1 MVATTLAHTWEDL
14 AGAALPSRRME
25 DWRFTDLAA
34 LTAIEP
40 RPWSGGDPLASLQ
53 LPAGVTRLSDA
64 ELAAAAGQTLARTG
78 CDTHWPVRLNAQ
90 ASPVRL
96 GLRVAAHAA
105 PQALT
110 LSFDAGAQGELLAVH
125 LVLQLEPGASL
136 QVAQRVSATG
146 AGVVS
151 LVCEADL
158 ATDARL
164 DWGLVAQG
172 QADAALLGHLAVVQA
187 AGSALNLTAVS
198 AGWALSRLEP
208 RVLQAGGAAHT
219 RLRGLQ
225 WVDGHQ
231 LADTH
236 SLVRFEGPDGQ
247 LDQLH
252 KTVAAGAGRS
262 VFNGAVQV
270 PQVAQRTD
278 AAQLSRSLLLSDR
291 ARVDTK
297 PELEIVADDVKCAHG
312 ATVSRLQQEE
322 LFYLQ
327 SRGIGADQ
335 AARLL
340 LAGYC
345 QDVLRELPAAAAD
358 WQPLAKQLLE
368 P

>member
-64 ELAAAAGQTLARTG
+64 ELVAVAGQTLARTG
-78 CDTHWPVRLNAQ
+78 CDDHWPVRLNTQ

-96 GLRVAAHAA
+96 GLRVAAHTA

-136 QVAQRVSATG
+136 QVAQRVSSTG
-146 AGVVS
+146 VGVVS

-187 AGSALNLTAVS
+187 PGSALSLTAVT

-208 RVLQAGGAAHT
+208 RVLQAEGAAST

-225 WVDGHQ
+225 WVDANQ

-345 QDVLRELPAAAAD
+345 QDVLRELPTAAAG

>member
-1 MVATTLAHTWEDL
+1 MVATTLAHTWEAL
-14 AGAALPSRRME
+14 AGGPLPSRRLE

-40 RPWSGGDPLASLQ
+40 RLWSGGDPLAGLQ
-53 LPAGVTRLSDA
+53 LPAGVTRLTDA
-64 ELAAAAGQTLARTG
+64 ELAAAAGQTLVRTG
-78 CDTHWPVRLNAQ
+78 CDSHWPVRLNAH
-90 ASPVRL
+90 ATPVRL
-96 GLRVAAHAA
+96 GLRVAAHTA
-105 PQALT
+105 PQPLV
-110 LSFDAGAQGELLAVH
+110 LSLDAGARGELLALH
-125 LVLQLEPGASL
+125 LLLQFEPGASL
-136 QVAQRVSATG
+136 QVAQQVSSTG

-158 ATDARL
+158 AADAQL
-164 DWGLVAQG
+164 SWGLVAQG
-172 QADAALLGHLAVVQA
+172 HADAALLGHLAVLQA
-187 AGSALNLTAVS
+187 PGSALNLTAVS
-198 AGWALSRLEP
+198 AGWGLSRLEP
-208 RVLQAGGAAHT
+208 RVLQAAGAAHT

-225 WVDGHQ
+225 WVDGNQ
-231 LADTH
+231 VADTH
-236 SLVRFEGPDGQ
+236 SHVRFEGPDGQ

-270 PQVAQRTD
+270 PQAAQRTD

-327 SRGIGADQ
+327 SRGIAADQ

-345 QDVLRELPAAAAD
+345 QDVLRELPAAAAA

>member
-1 MVATTLAHTWEDL
+1 MVTTTVSHTWEDL
-14 AGAALPSRRME
+14 AGAAMPSRRLE
-25 DWRFTDLAA
+25 DWRFTDLGA

-40 RPWSGGDPLASLQ
+40 RLWSGNDPLASLQ
-53 LPAGVTRLSDA
+53 LPAGVTRLDSA
-64 ELAAAAGQTLARTG
+64 ELAALADQALIRTG
-78 CDTHWPVRLNAQ
+78 CEHHWPVQLNAN
-90 ASPVRL
+90 ATPVRL
-96 GLRVAAHAA
+96 GLRVSAQAAAS
-105 PQALT
+105 PLVLQL
-110 LSFDAGAQGELLAVH
+110 DAGARGELLALH

-136 QVAQRVSATG
+136 QVAQRLSSTG

-151 LVCEADL
+151 LVCAAHL
-158 ATDARL
+158 ASDAQL

-172 QADAALLGHLAVVQA
+172 HPDAALLGHLAVVQSP
-187 AGSALNLTAVS
+187 GSALNLTAVS

-208 RVLQAGGAAHT
+208 RVVQAEGAAHT

-225 WVDGHQ
+225 WVNDRQ

-236 SLVRFEGPDGQ
+236 SLVRFDGPDGQ

-252 KTVAAGAGRS
+252 KTVAAGTGRS

-312 ATVSRLQQEE
+312 ATVSSLQQEE

-327 SRGIGADQ
+327 SRGISADQ

-345 QDVLRELPAAAAD
+345 QDVLRELPAAAAG

>member
-1 MVATTLAHTWEDL
+1 MVATTLTHTWQDL
-14 AGAALPSRRME
+14 AGAALPSRRQE
-25 DWRFTDLAA
+25 DWRFTDLAS

-53 LPAGVTRLSDA
+53 LPPGVTRLTDS
-64 ELAAAAGQTLARTG
+64 ELAAVAGQCLARTS
-78 CDTHWPVRLNAQ
+78 CDAHWPVRLNTQ
-90 ASPVRL
+90 ARTVQL
-96 GLRVAAHAA
+96 GLRVTAHDG
-105 PQALT
+105 PRALE
-110 LSFDAGAQGELLAVH
+110 LQLDAGAQGQLLAVH
-125 LVLQLEPGASL
+125 LVLLLEAGASL
-136 QVAQRVSATG
+136 QLSQRVSATG
-146 AGVVS
+146 VSVAS

-158 ATDARL
+158 APDAHL
-164 DWGLVAQG
+164 DWGLVTQG
-172 QADAALLGHLAVVQA
+172 QVDAVLLAHFAVVQA
-187 AGSALNLTAVS
+187 PGSTLNLSVVS
-198 AGWALSRLEP
+198 HGWGLSRLEP
-208 RVLQAGGAAHT
+208 RVLQAAGAAHT

-225 WVDGHQ
+225 WVDDNQ

-252 KTVAAGAGRS
+252 KTVAAGTGRS

-270 PQVAQRTD
+270 PQAAQRTD

-312 ATVSRLQQEE
+312 ATFSRLQQDE

-327 SRGIGADQ
+327 SRGIAADQ

-345 QDVLRELPAAAAD
+345 QDVVRELPAAAAG

>member
-1 MVATTLAHTWEDL
+1 MATTLTHTWQDL
-14 AGAALPSRRME
+14 AGAALPSRRQE
-25 DWRFTDLAA
+25 DWRFTDLGLLA
-34 LTAIEP
+34 AIEP
-40 RPWSGGDPLASLQ
+40 RPWTAADPLESLQ
-53 LPAGVTRLSDA
+53 LQAGVTRLTDN
-64 ELAAAAGQTLARTG
+64 ELAAVAGQTLARTNAQ
-78 CDTHWPVRLNAQ
+78 DHWPVRLNAQ
-90 ASPVRL
+90 ARTLRL
-96 GLRVAAHAA
+96 GLRVTADHG
-105 PQALT
+105 PRT
-110 LSFDAGAQGELLAVH
+110 LELQLDSGAQGQLLAVH
-125 LVLQLEPGASL
+125 LVLLLEPGAVL
-136 QVAQRVSATG
+136 QLSQRVSATG
-146 AGVVS
+146 VSVAS

-158 ATDARL
+158 GVDAQL

-172 QADAALLGHLAVVQA
+172 QVDAVLLAHLAVVQA
-187 AGSALNLTAVS
+187 PGSTLNLSAVS
-198 AGWALSRLEP
+198 EGWGLSRLEP
-208 RVLQAGGAAHT
+208 RVLQASGAAHT

-225 WVDGHQ
+225 WVDDKQ

-252 KTVAAGAGRS
+252 KTVAAGTGRS

-270 PQVAQRTD
+270 PQAAQRTD

-312 ATVSRLQQEE
+312 ATVSRLQQDE

-327 SRGIGADQ
+327 SRGIAADQ

-345 QDVLRELPAAAAD
+345 QDVVRELPVAAAG
-358 WQPLAKQLLE
+358 WQPLAQQLE

>member
-1 MVATTLAHTWEDL
+1 MVASTLARTWEEL
-14 AGAALPSRRME
+14 AGAPLPSRRLE

-40 RPWSGGDPLASLQ
+40 RPWSGADPLASLQ
-53 LPAGVTRLSDA
+53 LPAGVTRLSEA
-64 ELAAAAGQTLARTG
+64 ELAAVAGQTLERTG
-78 CDTHWPVRLNAQ
+78 CNGHWPVRLNAQ
-90 ASPVRL
+90 ASAVRL
-96 GLRVAAHAA
+96 GLRVAAHSAA
-105 PQALT
+105 QPLVLQL
-110 LSFDAGAQGELLAVH
+110 DAGGLGELLAVH
-125 LVLQLEPGASL
+125 LVLQFEPGASL
-136 QVAQRVSATG
+136 QVSQRVTSTG
-146 AGVVS
+146 PGVVS

-158 ATDARL
+158 ATDAKL

-172 QADAALLGHLAVVQA
+172 QDDAALLGHLAVVQA
-187 AGSALNLTAVS
+187 PGSALNLTAVS
-198 AGWALSRLEP
+198 AGWGLSRLEP
-208 RVLQAGGAAHT
+208 RVLQPEGAAST

-225 WVDGHQ
+225 WVDANQ

-270 PQVAQRTD
+270 PQAAQRTD

-312 ATVSRLQQEE
+312 ATLSRLQQEE

-327 SRGIGADQ
+327 SRGIAADQ

-345 QDVLRELPAAAAD
+345 QDVLRELPAAAAG

>member
-14 AGAALPSRRME
+14 AGAALPSRRLE
-25 DWRFTDLAA
+25 DWRFTDLTA

-40 RPWSGGDPLASLQ
+40 RPWSGADPFAALQ

-64 ELAAAAGQTLARTG
+64 DLAAVAGQTLGRTG
-78 CDTHWPVRLNAQ
+78 CDGHWPVGLNAQ

-96 GLRVAAHAA
+96 GLRVAAHTA
-105 PQALT
+105 PQALVVQ
-110 LSFDAGAQGELLAVH
+110 LDAGAQGELLAVH

-136 QVAQRVSATG
+136 QLAQRVSATG

-158 ATDARL
+158 ATDAQL

-187 AGSALNLTAVS
+187 PGSTLNLTAVT

-270 PQVAQRTD
+270 PQLAQRTD

-345 QDVLRELPAAAAD
+345 QDVLRELPAAAAG